1 MKRLCIVMVII
12 SGCLCAWPSLP
23 FAYQSGPFPDFD
35 NDGVVGFAD
44 FLQFAGRFGSERGDE
59 TYEAKYD
66 LNSDGSIGFPDFLIF
81 AASFGKAAPSSPI
94 EAFCEDWEELR
105 NSKFIYSNN
114 VWGKGEITD
123 YEQCLLKRAVGGNT
137 QFGWRWRWLAGSG
150 GVKAYPEVI
159 YGHKPWYTYSTT
171 TDLASRIS
179 SISQLQVNYDVEMTA
194 QGKYNLAFE
203 MWVTSD
209 NPPTPA
215 TITHEIMIW
224 VDRTFEP
231 QSSEYQVAQVEIDGF
246 TYDLYVNPGFGNHT
260 YIAFASHADQF
271 SGTLNVE
278 KFLGYLIEH
287 DHLTADHYVTSV
299 ELGNEVI
306 EGTGKVWLRRFHI
319 NATTSDS
326 NRLNPATREALA
338 VLYTATNGDN
348 WTNKANWLTDR
359 DIATWH
365 GVGVSN
371 GRVLRLDLVDN
382 NLTGQIPVE
391 LGNLT
396 GLIELSLDHNQLSG
410 FIPPELGHLDNLR
423 ELHLVRNKLTGPIP
437 EELGGLDS
445 LRVLA
450 LGGNQLRGE
459 IPVELG
465 NLTNLTS
472 LSLGW
477 NRLSGGIPVELGNLT
492 NLVELWLDG
501 NALTGSIPVAMG
513 NLVNLK
519 VLELEYNQLSG
530 MIPAALGN
538 LVNLERF
545 ELRGN
550 PSLTGALPQSLTR
563 LTKLEHF
570 LFERTGLCAPLDSD
584 FQWWLHGIRETS
596 GSNCSQ

>member
-1 MKRLCIVMVII
+1 MVII

-105 NSKFIYSNN
+105 NSEFIYSNN

-123 YEQCLLKRAVGGNT
+123 YEQCLLKRADGGNT
-137 QFGWRWRWLAGSG
+137 QYGWRWRWPAGSG

-396 GLIELSLDHNQLSG
+396 MLTELNLSANG
-410 FIPPELGHLDNLR
+410 MNGSIP
-423 ELHLVRNKLTGPIP
+423 
-437 EELGGLDS
+437 S
-445 LRVLA
+445 A
-450 LGGNQLRGE
+450 LGS
-459 IPVELG
+459 
-465 NLTNLTS
+465 LTNLTS

-477 NRLSGGIPVELGNLT
+477 NRLSGEIPVELGNLT
-492 NLVELWLDG
+492 DLVELWLDG